1 MTHPSQTYR
10 SHPGSPK
17 GLRNIPFDP
26 AGLPFFYGWGILAF
40 GTLGVVMSA
49 PGQSIGVSVFT
60 DFLIDELEL
69 TRSLL
74 SLAYLLGTIGSALLL
89 AYAGRVYDRF
99 GGRLVGSAAAG
110 VLALVLL
117 GLTLAP
123 ATADLLGGAWMPFVV
138 ISVGFFLLRFSGQG
152 MLALASRNMV
162 MEWFD
167 QRRGLANAVLGI
179 SVSFGLSYSPRV
191 FEDLIQTLG
200 WQGAWR
206 VIAVVVAA
214 FAVLALLCY
223 RDTPEAHG
231 LVPDGPLRVKTR
243 IRHRETT
250 AGRAFTLAQA
260 RKTYTFRVF
269 ALALMLAGLVMTAYT
284 FHIVSIF
291 GDAGMGRS
299 RAVAVF
305 LPGAV
310 VAVVLE
316 LIGSYASDY
325 IKLKYLAVVQLAGLV
340 LLTLSVAFL
349 RPGIMVVGAIVG
361 QGITQGMFGILSS
374 VTWPRFFGRLH
385 LGAVSGFALALTVG
399 GTAIGPY
406 VYSVGRDFTGGYT
419 APALAC
425 TFVAVALLV
434 GATRADRPE

>member
-1 MTHPSQTYR
+1 MTHPPPIHR

-17 GLRNIPFDP
+17 GLRAFPFDP
-26 AGLPFFYGWGILAF
+26 AKLPFFYGWGVLAF
-40 GTLGVVMSA
+40 GTLGLVMSA

-60 DFLIDELEL
+60 DFLIDELGL

-74 SLAYLLGTIGSALLL
+74 SLAYLLGTIASALLL

-99 GGRLVGSAAAG
+99 GGRLVGAAAAG
-110 VLALVLL
+110 MLALVLV

-123 ATADLLGGAWMPFVV
+123 AAAGLIGGAWTPFAV
-138 ISVGFFLLRFSGQG
+138 ISVGFFLLRFFGQG

-167 QRRGLANAVLGI
+167 RRRGLANAVLGI

-191 FEDLIQTLG
+191 FDDLIREFG
-200 WQGAWR
+200 WRGAWHA
-206 VIAVVVAA
+206 IAVAVAG
-214 FAVLALLCY
+214 FAVLAFLCY

-231 LVPDGPLRVKTR
+231 LVPDGPLRGPARAV
-243 IRHRETT
+243 HQETI

-260 RKTYTFRVF
+260 RKTYTFWVF
-269 ALALMLAGLVMTAYT
+269 ALTLMLAGLVMTAYT

-316 LIGSYASDY
+316 LLGSYASDY
-325 IKLKYLAVVQLAGLV
+325 IKLKYLALIQLAGLV
-340 LLTLSVAFL
+340 LLTLSIAFL
-349 RPGIMVVGAIVG
+349 KPGVMVLGVIAG

-374 VTWPRFFGRLH
+374 VTWPRFFGRAH

-399 GTAIGPY
+399 GTAAGPY
-406 VYSVGRDFTGGYT
+406 VYSIGRDFAGGYA
-419 APALAC
+419 APAVAC
-425 TFVAVALLV
+425 AIVAGVLFL